1 MLVDKGKYVRIRK
14 HVILPGKRDQS
25 VPAETQKVP
34 LKMWV
39 RGRLLEESELFE
51 ETSILTAT
59 GRIVRGE
66 LKEVEPRYKHDFGDF
81 VEELACVREVILKE
95 MWGADDDL

>member
-14 HVILPGKRDQS
+14 HILLPGNRDKS
-25 VPAETQKVP
+25 VPEETQRVP

-39 RGRLLEESELFE
+39 RGRLIEESELFE
-51 ETSILTAT
+51 ETKIQTTT
-59 GRIVRGE
+59 GRIVKGE

-81 VEELACVREVILKE
+81 VEELSCVRDIILNE
-95 MWGADDDL
+95 MWGDNHDL